1 MFAIG
6 LGGQRNTFEYGVG
19 EYGSTAPRKTIC
31 NMLIDTHSHIYDEA
45 FDNDRKEVVERAV
58 AEGVSRI
65 ILPAIDGESNG
76 RLFDMCR
83 EYSDYVV
90 PLMGL
95 HPTSVNDNPRWR
107 EELADVERLLANPPE
122 GIERFYGVG
131 EIGLDL
137 YWSRDWQ
144 AEQTEAFRRQVELAL
159 RYNLPIVV
167 HTRDAWEEMA
177 EIIEEYQGRGLRGIF
192 HAFSSDIAMYE
203 RLRGYGDFL
212 FGIGGVVTF
221 KKSALAEVVK
231 GMQLEDL
238 VVETDAPYLTP
249 APHRGTRNESSYV
262 RHIAQK
268 IADIKGLDY
277 EQVAATT
284 SANAKR
290 IFRL

>member
-1 MFAIG
+1 
-6 LGGQRNTFEYGVG
+6 
-19 EYGSTAPRKTIC
+19 
-31 NMLIDTHSHIYDEA
+31 MLIDTHSHIYDEA
-45 FDNDRKEVVERAV
+45 FDNDRKEVVERAL
-58 AEGVSRI
+58 AEGVERI
-65 ILPAIDGESNG
+65 ILPAIDGESNE
-76 RLFDMCR
+76 RLLDMCR
-83 EYSDYVV
+83 EYGDYVV

-107 EELADVERLLANPPE
+107 EELAVVERLLDNPPH

-144 AEQTEAFRRQVELAL
+144 AEQTEAFRAQLDMAL
-159 RYNLPIVV
+159 KHDLPIVV

-177 EIIEEYQGRGLRGIF
+177 AIIEEYRGRGLRGIF
-192 HAFSSDIAMYE
+192 HAFSSDVAMYE
-203 RLRGYGDFL
+203 RLREYGDFL

-221 KKSALAEVVK
+221 KKSALAEVVRA
-231 GMQLEDL
+231 MRLEDL

-262 RHIAQK
+262 RFVAQK
-268 IADIKGLDY
+268 IAELQGVDY
-277 EQVAATT
+277 ADVAEQTT
-284 SANAKR
+284 ANAKR

>member
-1 MFAIG
+1 
-6 LGGQRNTFEYGVG
+6 
-19 EYGSTAPRKTIC
+19 
-31 NMLIDTHSHIYDEA
+31 MLIDTHSHIYDEA
-45 FDNDRKEVVERAV
+45 FDGDRNEVVERAKN
-58 AEGVSRI
+58 EGVEQI
-65 ILPAIDGESNG
+65 ILPAIDGESNE

-83 EYSDYVV
+83 AHKGYVV

-95 HPTSVNDNPRWR
+95 HPTSVNDNLRWR
-107 EELADVERLLANPPE
+107 EELAEVGRLLKNPPQ

-144 AEQTEAFRRQVELAL
+144 MEQTEAFRAQLDMAIEHD
-159 RYNLPIVV
+159 LPIVV

-177 EIIEEYQGRGLRGIF
+177 EIIEEYRDKGLRGIF
-192 HAFSSDIAMYE
+192 HAFSADVAMYE
-203 RLRGYGDFL
+203 RLRECGDFL

-231 GMQLEDL
+231 SMRLKDL

-249 APHRGTRNESSYV
+249 APHRGERNESAYV
-262 RHIAQK
+262 RFVAMK
-268 IADIKGLDY
+268 IAELQGVDFDA
-277 EQVAATT
+277 VATQTT
-284 SANAKR
+284 ANAKR